1 MLHGKLE
8 PTSTKGPAN
17 GFFAELSEKDDVDDA
32 VFPLDGVTPLKD
44 AVFVTASSSETRNV
58 ELGTAS
64 NVSLLR
70 YNDEYDG
77 SKTVLTTLMQKLLIG
92 GYDHSRSNGSSL
104 SEYSPSVP
112 PTQIRDRVEQGALR
126 HWSDGRESL

>member
-1 MLHGKLE
+1 VDPETTELLHGKLE

-58 ELGTAS
+58 ELETAS

-70 YNDEYDG
+70 
-77 SKTVLTTLMQKLLIG
+77 
-92 GYDHSRSNGSSL
+92 
-104 SEYSPSVP
+104 
-112 PTQIRDRVEQGALR
+112 
-126 HWSDGRESL
+126 